1 MSITFQG
8 EAVSVSGS
16 FPQAGQAAPNFTL
29 CSAELADITL
39 ESMKGQKLVLNIF
52 PSIDTPVCA
61 ASVREFHQKLA
72 SVEGVAVLNISAD
85 LPFATGRF
93 CTSESIDSVQNLSFF
108 RSPTF
113 TEDYGVNLNEG
124 ALKGLA
130 TRAVVVVDE
139 EGKVMHSEL
148 VSEITEEPNYQA
160 VLEVVGA

>member
-72 SVEGVAVLNISAD
+72 SVEGVAVLNISQICH
-85 LPFATGRF
+85 L
-93 CTSESIDSVQNLSFF
+93 Q
-108 RSPTF
+108 
-113 TEDYGVNLNEG
+113 
-124 ALKGLA
+124 
-130 TRAVVVVDE
+130 RAVSAHLSLSIQY
-139 EGKVMHSEL
+139 KTFLSSALQHSL
-148 VSEITEEPNYQA
+148 KTTV
-160 VLEVVGA
+160 